1 MSVTFR
7 QFAFRNVIRNQRVY
21 AAFFLSSVSSVMV
34 FFIYSML
41 MFHPKVEDEFLR
53 EIAFQG
59 MFGAEVIL
67 VLFTLFFLFYSMRA
81 FLEARSKEFGI
92 LLQLGIEKRKLNKLI
107 LFETMIIGIAAIIV
121 GIVFGYAF
129 SKFFFMI
136 VREIL
141 QIDSLPLYFSWKPFA
156 LTIGTFTSLFVIIS
170 SFSVMFIKD
179 NNLVNLL
186 RGYWRNE
193 QIAKYSVWR
202 GIAGLLLLTM
212 AYVMAANI
220 NKAYLIVFVSLT
232 PPFAMIGTY
241 LFFTDSVPF
250 ILSRIRRHRKWYWHK
265 YRIISLAK
273 ISSIMRENSRM
284 FFISCMVS
292 TLAFLAVGSLSSMST
307 FTHQYHQLN
316 PLGMVYSSKIDNPYE
331 KTHISG
337 LIEELEDKG
346 LSYHLNKFDV
356 KRQTSSNTQKTVK
369 ILTQSD
375 INRLALLYS
384 YPVVNLKPGEAM
396 FLPYSMDSIDML
408 KKKNVETVLQE
419 NSIPLTINKVY
430 PKVLFSPTELGT
442 NVIVVSDEDFRL
454 IKEPMV
460 GANAN
465 QSTNHIFVFSV
476 PEWTE
481 TKDIG
486 QNLDALMTEAYMT
499 NHENDLPFYF
509 ENSGLDYSFIR
520 STFALLLFIGLL
532 AATVF
537 FLASGSFIYFK
548 LYTGLEEDKKQFD
561 ALRRMGITDKE
572 LRKIVNS
579 QLIPQFFMP
588 WGLAMFHSTFAFMAL
603 QVFWKGIADLSI
615 IREIFLVLAGISCM
629 QLCYFYLIRWR
640 YLSHIRAI

>member
-1 MSVTFR
+1 MTFR
-7 QFAFRNVIRNQRVY
+7 QFAFRNVIRNRRIY
-21 AAFFLSSVSSVMV
+21 ATFFISSVASVMV

-41 MFHPKVEDEFLR
+41 MFHPRVEDEFLR

-59 MFGAEVIL
+59 MFVAEVIL

-92 LLQLGIEKRKLNKLI
+92 LLHLGMEKRQLNKLI
-107 LFETMIIGIAAIIV
+107 LFETMITGFAAIVV
-121 GIVFGYAF
+121 GIIFGYAF

-156 LTIGTFTSLFVIIS
+156 LTIVTFTSLYIIIS
-170 SFSVMFIKD
+170 FVSVMFIKD
-179 NNLVNLL
+179 DNLVSLL
-186 RGYWRNE
+186 RGYWHNE
-193 QIAKYSVWR
+193 QIAKYSVWK
-202 GIAGLLLLTM
+202 GIAGLLLLAA
-212 AYVMAANI
+212 AYGMAANI
-220 NKAYLIVFVSLT
+220 NKEYLVVFVTLI

-250 ILSRIRRHRKWYWHK
+250 ILFQIRKHRKWYWHK
-265 YRIISLAK
+265 YRIVSMAK
-273 ISSIMRENSRM
+273 ISSVMRENSRM

-292 TLAFLAVGSLSSMST
+292 TLAFLAIGILSSMST

-316 PLGMVYSSKIDNPYE
+316 PLGLVYSSKLDNPYE
-331 KTHISG
+331 KDHISG
-337 LIEELEDKG
+337 LIDELEDKG
-346 LSYHLNKFDV
+346 LSYHLYKFDV

-369 ILTQSD
+369 ILTQTD
-375 INRLALLYS
+375 INRLALVFG
-384 YPVVNLKPGEAM
+384 YPVVSLKAGEAM
-396 FLPYSMDSIDML
+396 FLPYSMDSIDEL
-408 KKKNVETVLQE
+408 KRKKVTTVLQE
-419 NSIPLTINKVY
+419 NSIPLSINKVY

-460 GANAN
+460 GANAK

-476 PEWTE
+476 PEWTK

-509 ENSGLDYSFIR
+509 ENPGLDYSFIR

-532 AATVF
+532 AAAVF

-548 LYTGLEEDKKQFD
+548 LYAGLEEDKKQFD

-579 QLIPQFFMP
+579 QLIPQFFLP
-588 WGLAMFHSTFAFMAL
+588 WGLAMLHSTFAFMAL

-615 IREIFLVLAGISCM
+615 IREIFLVLAAITCM

-640 YLSHIRAI
+640 YLAHIRAI

>member
-7 QFAFRNVIRNQRVY
+7 QFAFLNVIRNFRVY
-21 AAFFLSSVSSVMV
+21 AAFFLSSVASVMV

-59 MFGAEVIL
+59 MFVAEVIL

-92 LLQLGIEKRKLNKLI
+92 LLHLGMEKRQLNKLI
-107 LFETMIIGIAAIIV
+107 LFETMIIGFTSIVV
-121 GIVFGYAF
+121 GIIFGYAF

-156 LTIGTFTSLFVIIS
+156 LTIGTFTSLFIIIS
-170 SFSVMFIKD
+170 LISVMFIKD
-179 NNLVNLL
+179 NNLVSLL
-186 RGYWRNE
+186 RLYWKNE
-193 QIAKYSVWR
+193 KIAKYSVWK
-202 GIAGLLLLTM
+202 GIVGLLFLIA

-220 NKAYLIVFVSLT
+220 RKEYLIVFTTLT

-250 ILSRIRRHRKWYWHK
+250 ILSRIRKHKKWYWHK
-265 YRIISLAK
+265 YRIVSMAK
-273 ISSIMRENSRM
+273 TSSIMRENARM

-292 TLAFLAVGSLSSMST
+292 TLAFLAIGTLSSMST

-316 PLGMVYSSKIDNPYE
+316 PLGLVYSSKLDNPYE
-331 KTHISG
+331 KEHITG
-337 LIEELEDKG
+337 LIDELQDKG
-346 LSYHLNKFDV
+346 LSYHLNKFDI
-356 KRQTSSNTQKTVK
+356 KRQTSSNTQKPVK
-369 ILTQSD
+369 IITQSD
-375 INRLALLYS
+375 INRLAVVFG
-384 YPVVNLKPGEAM
+384 YPVVRLKPGEAM
-396 FLPYSMDSIDML
+396 FLPYSEDSINEL
-408 KKKNVETVLQE
+408 QNKKVETVLQE
-419 NSIPLTINKVY
+419 NNVPLYIDKVY

-442 NVIVVSDEDFRL
+442 NVIVVSDQDFRL

-465 QSTNHIFVFSV
+465 QSTNHIFVFYV
-476 PEWTE
+476 PQWTK

-486 QNLDALMTEAYMT
+486 TNLDAIMTEAYMT

-509 ENSGLDYSFIR
+509 ENPGLDYSFIR

-561 ALRRMGITDKE
+561 ALRRMGITDRE

-579 QLIPQFFMP
+579 QLIPQFFLP

-615 IREIFLVLAGISCM
+615 IREIFLVLAAITCI

>member
-7 QFAFRNVIRNQRVY
+7 QFAFRNVIRNRRVY
-21 AAFFLSSVSSVMV
+21 AAFFLSSVASVMV

-59 MFGAEVIL
+59 MFAAEVIL

-92 LLQLGIEKRKLNKLI
+92 LLHLGMEKRQLNKLI
-107 LFETMIIGIAAIIV
+107 LFETMIIGVTSIVV

-129 SKFFFMI
+129 ARFFFMI

-141 QIDSLPLYFSWKPFA
+141 QIDSLPLYLSWKPFA
-156 LTIGTFTSLFVIIS
+156 LTIGTFTSIFVIIS
-170 SFSVMFIKD
+170 LTSVMFIKD
-179 NNLVNLL
+179 TNLVSLL

-193 QIAKYSVWR
+193 LIAKYSIWK
-202 GIAGLLLLTM
+202 GIAGLLFLVA

-220 NKAYLIVFVSLT
+220 NKEYLVVFGALT
-232 PPFAMIGTY
+232 PPFAIIGTY

-250 ILSRIRRHRKWYWHK
+250 ILALIRRHKKWYWHK
-265 YRIISLAK
+265 YHIVSMAK

-292 TLAFLAVGSLSSMST
+292 TLAFLAIGTLSSMST

-316 PLGMVYSSKIDNPYE
+316 PLGLVYSSKLDNPYE
-331 KTHISG
+331 KQHISG
-337 LIEELEDKG
+337 LIDELEDKG

-375 INRLALLYS
+375 INRLALVFS
-384 YPVVNLKPGEAM
+384 YPVVDLKPGEAM
-396 FLPYSMDSIDML
+396 FLPYSLDSIDQL
-408 KKKNVETVLQE
+408 KKKKVETVLEE
-419 NSIPLTINKVY
+419 NNIPLSIDKVY

-442 NVIVVSDEDFRL
+442 NVIVVNDEDFRL
-454 IKEPMV
+454 IKAPMV
-460 GANAN
+460 GADAK
-465 QSTNHIFVFSV
+465 QSTNHIFVFYI
-476 PEWTE
+476 PEWTQ

-486 QNLDALMTEAYMT
+486 LNLDTLITEAYIT
-499 NHENDLPFYF
+499 HHENDLPFYF
-509 ENSGLDYSFIR
+509 ENPGLDYSFLR

-548 LYTGLEEDKKQFD
+548 LYTGLEEDKIQFD

-579 QLIPQFFMP
+579 QLIPQFFLP
-588 WGLAMFHSTFAFMAL
+588 WGLAMLNSTFAFMAL

-615 IREIFLVLAGISCM
+615 IREIFTVLAAITCM

-640 YLSHIRAI
+640 YLAHIRAN

>member
-1 MSVTFR
+1 MTFR
-7 QFAFRNVIRNQRVY
+7 QFAFRNVIRNTRVY

-59 MFGAEVIL
+59 MFLAEVIL

-92 LLQLGIEKRKLNKLI
+92 LLHLGMEKRQLNKLI
-107 LFETMIIGIAAIIV
+107 LFETMIIGFASIIV

-156 LTIGTFTSLFVIIS
+156 LTIGTFTSLFIIIS
-170 SFSVMFIKD
+170 LISVMFIKD
-179 NNLVNLL
+179 TNLVNLL

-193 QIAKYSVWR
+193 LIAKYSVWK
-202 GIAGLLLLTM
+202 GITGLLFLAA
-212 AYVMAANI
+212 AYVMASNI
-220 NKAYLIVFVSLT
+220 QKEYLVIFATLT
-232 PPFAMIGTY
+232 PPFAIIGTY

-250 ILSRIRRHRKWYWHK
+250 IISRIRKHKKWYWHK
-265 YRIISLAK
+265 YHIVSMAK
-273 ISSIMRENSRM
+273 ISSIMRENARM

-292 TLAFLAVGSLSSMST
+292 TLAFLAIGTLSSMST

-316 PLGMVYSSKIDNPYE
+316 PLGLVYSSKLNNPYE
-331 KTHISG
+331 KEHITG
-337 LIEELEDKG
+337 LIDELQEKG
-346 LSYHLNKFDV
+346 LSYHLNKFDI
-356 KRQTSSNTQKTVK
+356 KRQTSSNTKKPVK
-369 ILTQSD
+369 IITQSD
-375 INRLALLYS
+375 INRLALVFG
-384 YPVVNLKPGEAM
+384 YPVVRLKPGEAM
-396 FLPYSMDSIDML
+396 FLPYSEDSINEL
-408 KKKNVETVLQE
+408 QYKKVETILQE
-419 NSIPLTINKVY
+419 NSVPLYIDKVY

-454 IKEPMV
+454 IKEPMI
-460 GANAN
+460 GANAK
-465 QSTNHIFVFSV
+465 QSTNHIFVFYV
-476 PEWTE
+476 PQWTE

-486 QNLDALMTEAYMT
+486 TNLDAIMTEAYMT

-509 ENSGLDYSFIR
+509 ENPGLDYSFLR

-579 QLIPQFFMP
+579 QLIPQFFLP

-615 IREIFLVLAGISCM
+615 LKETFLVLAAITSV